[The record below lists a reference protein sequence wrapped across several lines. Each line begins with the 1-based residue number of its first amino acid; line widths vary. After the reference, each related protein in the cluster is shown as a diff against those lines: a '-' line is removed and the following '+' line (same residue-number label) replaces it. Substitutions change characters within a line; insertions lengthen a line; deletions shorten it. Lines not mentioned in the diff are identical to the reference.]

1 MASVLPMIR
10 LVLTLSAL
18 LLCPSANAARL
29 NHESYY
35 QDIAAAKYKGE
46 KEVTMADGTRC
57 VIVTA
62 THAIELDFA
71 DKWAESIGQ
80 ALYYGFHTNKRA
92 GILLILEDPKDKR
105 YLLKV
110 QSVIE
115 HYKLPI
121 DVLPLKA
128 WEIEDKGQG

>member
-1 MASVLPMIR
+1 MASVLCMIR

-18 LLCPSANAARL
+18 LMCLSANAARL
-29 NHESYY
+29 NYESYY

-46 KEVTMADGTRC
+46 KEVIMPDGTRC
-57 VIVTA
+57 DIVTA

-80 ALYYGFHTNKRA
+80 ALYYGFQTNKRA

-105 YLLKV
+105 HLLKV

-115 HYKLPI
+115 HYELPI